1 MTLTITELNWG
12 HPVPGGGWRQLFEGF
27 NLTCQPGEFVVV
39 IGNNGSGKSTL
50 LNLVSGTLRL
60 SAGSIDLGGRPLHRY
75 RDHRRARW
83 IGRVMQNPLEGTCPG
98 LSIAENLRL
107 AERRRHS
114 GLSASGLLGL
124 RPSRGDRQRYQRLL
138 EELGIPLAHRLDA
151 LVGELSGGQRQ
162 TLSLVMATLGT
173 PELLLLDEHTAALDP
188 KAEATV
194 MALTERLVRQLG
206 ATTLMVTHSLEQALH
221 YGDRLLMLRDGA
233 LVHDW
238 NASERRQLSPDALRQ
253 LYGSGIVAP
262 PADDATDGPATP

>member
-1 MTLTITELNWG
+1 MTLSINGLHWG
-12 HPVPGGGWRQLFEGF
+12 HPVPGGGWRQLFEDF
-27 NLTCQPGEFVVV
+27 NLTCQSGQFVVV

-50 LNLVSGTLRL
+50 LNLIAGTLKL
-60 SAGSIDLGGRPLHRY
+60 QGGSIDLGGRPLHRY

-114 GLSASGLLGL
+114 GLSVSGLVGV
-124 RPSRGDRQRYQRLL
+124 RPSRTDRLRYQSLL

-162 TLSLVMATLGT
+162 TLSLVMATLGS

-194 MALTERLVRQLG
+194 MGLTDRLVNQLG
-206 ATTLMVTHSLEQALH
+206 ATALMVTHSLEQALR
-221 YGDRLLMLRDGA
+221 YGDRLLMLRDGKLA
-233 LVHDW
+233 HDW
-238 NASERRQLSPDALRQ
+238 SAAERQELSADALRQ
-253 LYGSGIVAP
+253 LYGSGIVTAP
-262 PADDATDGPATP
+262 QNDRSDGPATP